1 MCFRNCERP
10 NHILPLVCPSCFC
23 CQYYKNI
30 KHTRQPKYYGNSER
44 SNRHSISRTSLK
56 VLPMLQEP
64 TRRAKHYGN
73 CKNTHGEQSI
83 MGTARTHTESKALWG
98 LQEHTR
104 RAKHFGNC
112 KNTHGEQNKKSYPT
126 SSTSFML
133 FLLPI
138 VSFHTIQSCCLM
150 CLDGFNIICDPG
162 PLP

>member
-64 TRRAKHYGN
+64 TWRTKHYGN

-83 MGTARTHTESKALWG
+83 MGTARTHTENKTKNHILPLVHHSCYFYCQLCPSIQSSLAAWCAWMAL
-98 LQEHTR
+98 
-104 RAKHFGNC
+104 
-112 KNTHGEQNKKSYPT
+112 
-126 SSTSFML
+126 TSFVIQDLYHKANHL
-133 FLLPI
+133 FK
-138 VSFHTIQSCCLM
+138 FM
-150 CLDGFNIICDPG
+150 CIYDQMKW
-162 PLP
+162 